1 MNKVQKTIINKMAEG
16 YTQREVAEYLKQ
28 RNLRPHSLSTVEKE
42 VNKLK
47 KIHGAKTTVHL
58 FVLLLRQGFLK
69 D

>member
-1 MNKVQKTIINKMAEG
+1 MAEG

-47 KIHGAKTTVHL
+47 KTHGAKTTVHL
-58 FVLLLRQGFLK
+58 FVVLLCQGLLK